1 MSCVATEPRATSVGG
16 CVEEE
21 RMMRIPS
28 STSFSGIN
36 TFLPVVGDP
45 TGPLRENIH
54 VETLSSPVYTEMVR
68 QAEEPVESLTADYEN
83 QADEVPFVEQ
93 QWKLGNISPTYVGID
108 IAARDETPKFSIQD
122 FLQALETL
130 NDLASMDPDDCRE
143 MLLEGNSSDRFAVLA
158 SQPQLSRL
166 YQNIHRMQSM
176 LRNLNIENDTQTTD
190 LLQAHATMRAKDERI
205 AKLETVLMKLHRRN
219 HRLNQRSK
227 SLRNRARKLLHQFQE
242 IVTSRNQKDNEL
254 LAIQLQH
261 HEQVLLR
268 ERRVSNFSE
277 MDDLRESLP
286 DGDSLTSIDDSLS
299 SVTPSVYDDGIATLR
314 ISRVRTSTW
323 PPLNLS
329 SDSIEG
335 AESLLNDAG
344 YSGFNTEDPMPDE
357 CSDLSSSFSTE
368 QPDRQNHY
376 QSRQIAMFTGHRP
389 FQSYTLQFLQPFEL
403 QFVALSLAA
412 LRGEAETFFAVC
424 GYLGFDGALN
434 VKPTLGARLL
444 QINKMDLNPDWTVKD
459 LEQYIRD
466 LGPQATMTFRNENWL
481 KDQKEVLQMAIQE
494 HEPLNRGSGRTMPTS
509 AFVNPFARNRSRS
522 EPSVHQDSL
531 RGKNVLSFLKLQGKT
546 EMLMNHVEPDKPQ
559 RLEAYD
565 RASSAATAK
574 TSGSKAA
581 SDCEQGKDGLSS
593 LQMAR
598 PSASEDLSI
607 FEGDRNTRGSK
618 DTSDG
623 TIIGGPSIEFEKAM
637 LDRPS
642 YSAHAENP
650 VDAAGEMIISSMKHM
665 GKLFHFGNK

>member
-1 MSCVATEPRATSVGG
+1 MSCVATEPRAKSVGG
-16 CVEEE
+16 CIEEE

-28 STSFSGIN
+28 STSFSGFN
-36 TFLPVVGDP
+36 SFLPMD
-45 TGPLRENIH
+45 PLRENIH
-54 VETLSSPVYTEMVR
+54 VETLSSQVHTEMVR
-68 QAEEPVESLTADYEN
+68 QAEEPVESLTPNYEN
-83 QADEVPFVEQ
+83 QTDEVPFVEQ

-108 IAARDETPKFSIQD
+108 IAARDETPKLSIQD

-205 AKLETVLMKLHRRN
+205 AKLETVLMKLQRRN
-219 HRLNQRSK
+219 HRLNQRSQ
-227 SLRNRARKLLHQFQE
+227 SLRNQARKLLHQFQE

-329 SDSIEG
+329 SGNIEG
-335 AESLLNDAG
+335 TESLLTDAG
-344 YSGFNTEDPMPDE
+344 YSGFKREDPVPDE
-357 CSDLSSSFSTE
+357 CSDLSSSFSAE
-368 QPDRQNHY
+368 QPDRQNHH
-376 QSRQIAMFTGHRP
+376 QSRPIAMFTGNRP

-412 LRGEAETFFAVC
+412 LRGEAETIFAVC
-424 GYLGFDGALN
+424 GYSGFDAALN

-466 LGPQATMTFRNENWL
+466 LGPQATMTFRNDNWL
-481 KDQKEVLQMAIQE
+481 KDQKEVLQMAVQA
-494 HEPLNRGSGRTMPTS
+494 HERLNRGSGRTMPAS

-522 EPSVHQDSL
+522 EPSVQQDSL
-531 RGKNVLSFLKLQGKT
+531 RGKNVFSFLKLPGKT
-546 EMLMNHVEPDKPQ
+546 ETSMNHIEPDKPQ

-574 TSGSKAA
+574 TSGSKAPN
-581 SDCEQGKDGLSS
+581 DCEQGKEMLSS
-593 LQMAR
+593 MQMAP

-618 DTSDG
+618 DTSNA
-623 TIIGGPSIEFEKAM
+623 TIIDGPSIEFEKAM